1 MNILVTGGGGFLGS
15 AICRQLTAT
24 GHSITTFQRSE
35 AAHLAAA
42 GVTTF
47 RGDVRDQTAVAEAVR
62 GRDAVIHCAARADI
76 WGEADEIHAINVEG
90 TANVIEACRSQRAG
104 RLLFTSSPSVVLNGE
119 DIEGGDESLPMV
131 DDPLT
136 AYTASK
142 IEAEAM
148 VRDANAAGLRTTVL
162 RPHLMW
168 GPGDP
173 HFLPRLVDRALKD
186 RLFLPA
192 PEKKSDLVFVENAAR
207 AHVQALQEL
216 EGAGRCAGKV
226 YFVTNNDPQVQG
238 EFVPRLLKAAG
249 VNARIRKIPPALARL
264 AGNVLERTWR
274 LFKFESEPLLT
285 RFLAAQLCASHW
297 FDGSAARRDFGY
309 VAPISMDQGL
319 AILARALAA
328 QDRAEA

>member
-47 RGDVRDQTAVAEAVR
+47 RGDVRDQAAVAEAVR

-76 WGEADEIHAINVEG
+76 WGEADEIHAINVAG

-104 RLLFTSSPSVVLNGE
+104 ALLFTSSPSVVLSGA

-173 HFLPRLVDRALKD
+173 HFLPRLVDRALND

-238 EFVPRLLKAAG
+238 EFVPRLLEAAG

-264 AGNVLERTWR
+264 AGSVLERTWR

-309 VAPISMDQGL
+309 VAPISIDQGL
-319 AILARALAA
+319 EILARHH
-328 QDRAEA
+328 ES

>member
-35 AAHLAAA
+35 AAHLSAS

-47 RGDVRDQTAVAEAVR
+47 RGDVRDNAAVAEAVR

-76 WGEADEIHAINVEG
+76 WGDADEIHAINVGG

-104 RLLFTSSPSVVLNGE
+104 RLLFTSSPSVVLSGE
-119 DIEGGDESLPMV
+119 DIEGGDESLPVV

-238 EFVPRLLKAAG
+238 EFVPRLLEAVG
-249 VNARIRKIPPALARL
+249 VNARIRNIPPALARL
-264 AGNVLERTWR
+264 AGSVLERTWR
-274 LFKFESEPLLT
+274 LFKIESEPLLT

-319 AILARALAA
+319 EILARHH
-328 QDRAEA
+328 ES